1 MDSVAAAAATAEEQG
16 NNEAGSDKRGKYMIM
31 AEIKSFDQDSEF
43 LEEELEELEK
53 IQDAS
58 GGVSSQL
65 FLLTPISL
73 ILWSFFP
80 LIAEWCRSSTQCASP
95 GHKQSSE
102 SVVE

>member
-58 GGVSSQL
+58 GG
-65 FLLTPISL
+65 
-73 ILWSFFP
+73 
-80 LIAEWCRSSTQCASP
+80 IAEWCRSSTQCASP